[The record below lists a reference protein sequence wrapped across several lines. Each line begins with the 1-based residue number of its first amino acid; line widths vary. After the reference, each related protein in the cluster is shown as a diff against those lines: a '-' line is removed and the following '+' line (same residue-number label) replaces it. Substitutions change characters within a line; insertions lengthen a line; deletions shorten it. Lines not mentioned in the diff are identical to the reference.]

1 MIRQLK
7 KKVLNFLEIYH
18 FLLFKKKPK
27 EKSKILILGKSKK
40 LFDKSKCFEWNNF
53 DSFIS
58 NKRLIY
64 KNPKYIYIK

>member
-40 LFDKSKCFEWNNF
+40 LFE
-53 DSFIS
+53 
-58 NKRLIY
+58 
-64 KNPKYIYIK
+64 YIQTKFPRFSHGIFKPP